1 MKRLLPFAISIF
13 PALCCAEAITVASV
27 ASPEK
32 VLNASLEIDDGRLS
46 WRVDRLGTP
55 VISASRLGFAIRE
68 GGRLER
74 DLVFT
79 GESHRSVDETWEQ
92 PWGETRMVRDHFN
105 ELRASFRE
113 NNRHA
118 RRFDVVLRV
127 FDDGVGLRY
136 EFPQQEALPVATI
149 DDELT
154 EFVVADPAAAWWI
167 PAGEGN
173 RYEYLYQRTPLRE
186 VGQAHTPMTLRTDDG
201 LHLSFHEA
209 ALVDY
214 SSMWLRRVEGQ
225 RLRAQLSPA
234 AEGWKVRR
242 ETPFHTPWRTV
253 QISDRAGGLVE
264 SNLILSLN
272 EPNTLGNVDWVK
284 PGKYVGVWWSLHL
297 ENESWSSGKKHGAT
311 TKNVRRYVDFAADNG
326 FQGVLVEGWNPG
338 WDGTWFSN
346 GWNFDFTRATD
357 DFDIESVAA
366 YAVRRGVRLI
376 GHHETACAVSHYERQ
391 LDAAF
396 SLFQRLGVDQV
407 KTGYVCDAGQIE
419 RQDEPDGP
427 ILREWHDG
435 QWMSRHHLHVVQ
447 EAAKHHI
454 GINAHEPIKDTGL
467 RRTYPNWISREG
479 ARGMEYN
486 AWAVPKNP
494 PEHEVNLV
502 FTRMLAGPMDYT
514 PGILSLRGRGD
525 TPIPSTLARQLA
537 LYVALYAPVQMAADL
552 PENYAKYPQAFQFI
566 KDVAVDWEQ
575 TRVLAGEVGDFAVIA
590 RKDRHS
596 EDWYLGAITDEHGR
610 KLRVPLDFLGSGT
623 AWRAEIHRD
632 GDAAHFERNPHDF
645 VRETREVKAG
655 ESMELRLAAGGGVAI
670 RFTPIARTTAL

>member
-1 MKRLLPFAISIF
+1 MKHTLLFLVLVLPLPCLAE
-13 PALCCAEAITVASV
+13 PATVAGVS
-27 ASPEK
+27 SPGK
-32 VLNASLEIDDGRLS
+32 VLHASLEIDEGRLS

-55 VISASRLGFAIRE
+55 VIAPSRLGFALRE

-74 DLVFT
+74 DLVFA
-79 GESHRSVDETWEQ
+79 GESRRSVDETWEQ
-92 PWGETRMVRDHFN
+92 PWGETRHVRDHFN

-113 NNRHA
+113 NNRHG

-127 FDDGVGLRY
+127 FDDGIGLRY
-136 EFPQQEALPVATI
+136 EFPQQDALPVATI

-154 EFVVADPAAAWWI
+154 EFVIADSATAWWI
-167 PAGEGN
+167 PAGEWN

-186 VGQAHTPMTLRTDDG
+186 VGQVHTPVTLRTDNG
-201 LHLSFHEA
+201 LHVAIHEA

-225 RLRAQLSPA
+225 RLRAQLSPS

-253 QISDRAGGLVE
+253 QIADRAGGLVE

-272 EPNTLGNVDWVK
+272 EPNALGEVDWVK

-297 ENESWSSGKKHGAT
+297 DTETWKTGETHGAT
-311 TKNVRRYVDFAADNG
+311 TANVRRYVDFAADNG

-338 WDGTWFSN
+338 WDGAWFSN
-346 GWNFDFTRATD
+346 GWDFDFTRATA
-357 DFDIESVAA
+357 DFDIEAA
-366 YAVRRGVRLI
+366 ADHARRRGVRLV

-396 SLFQRLGVDQV
+396 SLYQRLGVDQV

-419 RQDEPDGP
+419 RQDAPAGP
-427 ILREWHDG
+427 VLREWHDG
-435 QWMSRHHLHVVQ
+435 QWMSRHHLHVVR
-447 EAAKHHI
+447 EAARHRI
-454 GINAHEPIKDTGL
+454 SINAHEPIKDTGL

-486 AWAVPKNP
+486 AWGNPKNP

-502 FTRMLAGPMDYT
+502 FTRMLSGPMDYT
-514 PGILSLRGRGD
+514 PGIVSLRGRGD

-537 LYVALYAPVQMAADL
+537 LYVVLYAPVQMVADL
-552 PENYAKYPQAFQFI
+552 PENYAKYPEAFAFI
-566 KDVAVDWEQ
+566 KDVAVDWEH
-575 TRVLAGEVGDFAVIA
+575 TRVLAGEVGDYAAIA

-596 EDWYLGAITDEHGR
+596 DDWYLGAITDEHGR
-610 KLRVPLDFLGSGT
+610 ALRVPLGFLDAGKRY
-623 AWRAEIHRD
+623 RAEIHRD
-632 GDAAHFERNPHDF
+632 GEAAHFERNPHDF
-645 VRETREVKAG
+645 VREVREASAG
-655 ESMELRLAAGGGVAI
+655 DSLDLRLAAGGGVAI
-670 RFTPIARTTAL
+670 RLTPMGRR